1 MPKHTAPFGSGYARL
16 GLRISFGFRAHP
28 EGLCAGWIRVDG
40 GRSPEIE
47 SRRARPEAAQDPL
60 ALNQQIG
67 FQFGIT
73 AQDGCGTGLARE
85 R

>member
-1 MPKHTAPFGSGYARL
+1 MSPALQCLFGTRNELRLIRKVSARDGL
-16 GLRISFGFRAHP
+16 GWMGA
-28 EGLCAGWIRVDG
+28 V
-40 GRSPEIE
+40 PEIE

-73 AQDGCGTGLARE
+73 AQDGCGTGLAWE
-85 R
+85 W